1 VPNKWKWVHGSL
13 YNADGQQTSLAIVNH
28 EGGSMTD
35 RSSRRTFIQS
45 AAAASAALGASGGS
59 TLSAQPAGRVRGFDH
74 VALPMAN
81 TDAMLAFYRA
91 LGCDVVET
99 AAACSVYFG
108 DNMINFHRPVLWQNK
123 TVTLRAPAAVPPC
136 GDLCFAWEGTADSLK
151 AMLDRAAAKI
161 EVGPVSRPGG
171 RRKTGS
177 SVYVRDPDGNLLE
190 FMIYP

>member
-1 VPNKWKWVHGSL
+1 MANK
-13 YNADGQQTSLAIVNH
+13 
-28 EGGSMTD
+28 
-35 RSSRRTFIQS
+35 SSRRRFIRS
-45 AAAASAALGASGGS
+45 VAAASTVLGASGVN
-59 TLSAQPAGRVRGFDH
+59 TLSAQQTGRVKGFDH

-91 LGCDVVET
+91 LGCDVTET
-99 AAACSVYFG
+99 GNACSVYFG
-108 DNMINFHRPVLWQNK
+108 DNMINFHRPVRWQDK
-123 TVTLRAPAAVPPC
+123 TFTNRAPAAVSPC
-136 GDLCFAWEGTADSLK
+136 GDLCFVWEGTADSLK

-161 EVGPVSRPGG
+161 AVGPAPRAGG